1 MSAPRVLREVIYATP
16 PGFRP
21 LALDLYLPDA
31 PHPPVV
37 LFAHGGGWRAGS
49 RAVFVPHVS
58 VADSFERIV
67 AAGFAVASVDYRL
80 SGEALY
86 PAQVDD
92 VRAALAW
99 VRSSGERYGFDG
111 SRVVLWGESAGATL
125 VALVGLEPGSG
136 VLGVVDWYGP
146 ADLLAMARGLSSEET
161 ALTRE
166 TGWLGASARS
176 TTPSARRAASP
187 LYAVQAGAP
196 PFHIEHGDSPM
207 SRCRNRAEPWH
218 SPTALLARG
227 CRPVDL
233 VAVADA
239 GQHIWG
245 GVADT
250 APIVDAGDS
259 TSRLARGLRFRRPV
273 PVIVDPGRRRSP
285 TPRSCNGDCG
295 TPTPR
300 AGSST
305 ASRTTAPLF
314 EAVLDAARV
323 ARQASSLL
331 DVGCGTGLAARAG
344 PVARGAT
351 CRPAIDVAP
360 GLLGVAVAAGCRT
373 ADLRLGDLHR
383 FCRSQDGSF
392 DSVTAVNSFQFAAD
406 PLAAI
411 AEAARL
417 LTRGGILAIGMFA
430 EPERA
435 QSTAIHVAMS
445 RLSPPAREADH
456 APYALSAP
464 GNLEA
469 ALDAAGLIVSGTGE
483 VECEWSYANVDHAL
497 RGLMGSAGGT
507 RAIEDAGRD
516 AVATAIRTALEP
528 FTDLGTGAV
537 LMRNTFR
544 WISGEKS

>member
-166 TGWLGASARS
+166 TGWLGASALDDPER
-176 TTPSARRAASP
+176 ARAASP
-187 LYAVQAGAP
+187 VFAVQDGAP
-196 PFHIEHGDSPM
+196 PFHIEHGTADVAVPFEQ
-207 SRCRNRAEPWH
+207 SRELAD
-218 SPTALLARG
+218 TLLAHG
-227 CRPVDL
+227 ATVDL

-239 GQHIWG
+239 GHLWG

-250 APIVDAGDS
+250 APIF
-259 TSRLARGLRFRRPV
+259 AR
-273 PVIVDPGRRRSP
+273 S
-285 TPRSCNGDCG
+285 
-295 TPTPR
+295 
-300 AGSST
+300 
-305 ASRTTAPLF
+305 
-314 EAVLDAARV
+314 LD
-323 ARQASSLL
+323 
-331 DVGCGTGLAARAG
+331 
-344 PVARGAT
+344 
-351 CRPAIDVAP
+351 
-360 GLLGVAVAAGCRT
+360 
-373 ADLRLGDLHR
+373 
-383 FCRSQDGSF
+383 F
-392 DSVTAVNSFQFAAD
+392 
-406 PLAAI
+406 
-411 AEAARL
+411 
-417 LTRGGILAIGMFA
+417 
-430 EPERA
+430 
-435 QSTAIHVAMS
+435 
-445 RLSPPAREADH
+445 
-456 APYALSAP
+456 
-464 GNLEA
+464 
-469 ALDAAGLIVSGTGE
+469 
-483 VECEWSYANVDHAL
+483 
-497 RGLMGSAGGT
+497 
-507 RAIEDAGRD
+507 
-516 AVATAIRTALEP
+516 ATAL
-528 FTDLGTGAV
+528 L
-537 LMRNTFR
+537 
-544 WISGEKS
+544 